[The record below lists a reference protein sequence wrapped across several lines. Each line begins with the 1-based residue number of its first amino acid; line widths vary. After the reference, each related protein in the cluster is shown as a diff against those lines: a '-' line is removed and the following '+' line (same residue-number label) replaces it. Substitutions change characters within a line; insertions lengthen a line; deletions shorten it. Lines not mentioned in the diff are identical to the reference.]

1 MLTEFAEFRIVCPKC
16 KAETWVASRMC
27 NPIMTSC
34 GHCKRVLVILDNRL
48 LTVSRDFFKKHLMKS
63 FKTIPCGRV
72 LNSLP
77 PQKEEEDARKSEIN
91 ADNLL
96 DLKNLLNKCEDVS
109 DFVKKI

>member
-1 MLTEFAEFRIVCPKC
+1 
-16 KAETWVASRMC
+16 
-27 NPIMTSC
+27 
-34 GHCKRVLVILDNRL
+34 
-48 LTVSRDFFKKHLMKS
+48 MKS